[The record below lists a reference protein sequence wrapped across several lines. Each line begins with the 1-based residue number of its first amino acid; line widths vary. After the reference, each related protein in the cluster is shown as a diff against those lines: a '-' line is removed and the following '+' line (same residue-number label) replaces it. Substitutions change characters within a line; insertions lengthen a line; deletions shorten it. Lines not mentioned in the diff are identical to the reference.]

1 MMKTISI
8 SIPEEKLTAIDMHLQ
23 VKNTSLQ
30 AELEKFVE
38 QTYLKTVPQSVRDYI
53 DLISVQKPK
62 KAMRKPRQVQSSES
76 EAE

>member
-8 SIPEEKLTAIDMHLQ
+8 SISEEKLTAIDMHLQ

-38 QTYLKTVPQSVRDYI
+38 RPI
-53 DLISVQKPK
+53 
-62 KAMRKPRQVQSSES
+62 
-76 EAE
+76 